1 VNTQDESAASDVSEQ
16 TEPEVKGAEQT
27 ESESKP
33 TSFAA
38 ALEKAAI
45 EEGHTIG
52 DEPPKA
58 ESEAETET
66 EVESEK
72 SEPEE
77 KESETETKPETEEKT
92 EETEEEE
99 QPELKPAAKKGD
111 EWPESAKV
119 RVAEEAAKRRR
130 AVDRAD
136 KAEARALE
144 LEQQLAKAIAPQP
157 TEDNRF
163 IDVQDLAQLDGIE
176 RELEK
181 SLDLAEENPDAIVE
195 KVVELEKKK
204 SGIDLLE
211 KYTPEQILAFTKR
224 KAEKAIR
231 REIPERRTYLQ
242 QRADEDA
249 KAAQIYPELQDPES
263 EFTKVAATLA
273 YNILTGRAQKDPKL
287 LIWIGHAT
295 KQYLAS
301 QQNNGNGNVPE
312 VKTPE
317 AKQILQ
323 SARQKVAPTPTR
335 TRSFTER
342 RGGSADL
349 EKAAKKLE
357 EQGTPEAGE
366 EYLTALFS
374 KRDIGARRLEP
385 IAE

>member
-16 TEPEVKGAEQT
+16 TEPIAGAEQT

-33 TSFAA
+33 TSFAD
-38 ALEKAAI
+38 ALLKAAK

-52 DEPPKA
+52 DEPEP
-58 ESEAETET
+58 AETEPEGELLEPKT
-66 EVESEK
+66 ED
-72 SEPEE
+72 
-77 KESETETKPETEEKT
+77 ETPETEIAPAIK
-92 EETEEEE
+92 EETEEPEE
-99 QPELKPAAKKGD
+99 EEKAELKPAAKKGD

-130 AVDRAD
+130 AIDRAD
-136 KAEARALE
+136 KAEALA
-144 LEQQLAKAIAPQP
+144 QQLQEQLAQAVAPRP

-163 IDVQDLAQLDGIE
+163 IDVQDITRLDSIE

-181 SLDLAEENPDAIVE
+181 SLDLADENPNALVE
-195 KVVELEKKK
+195 KVVELEKEK
-204 SGIDLLE
+204 SGVDLLE

-231 REIPERRTYLQ
+231 KEIPERRTYLQ
-242 QRADEDA
+242 QRADADA
-249 KAAQIYPELQDPES
+249 AATSVYPELRDPES
-263 EFTKVAATLA
+263 ELTKVAATLA
-273 YNILTGRAQKDPKL
+273 YRILTGQAQKDPNL
-287 LIWIGHAT
+287 LIYCAHAA
-295 KQYLAS
+295 KQYLMS
-301 QQNNGNGNVPE
+301 QQRNGHEKTAE

-349 EKAAKKLE
+349 EKASKKLE
-357 EQGTPEAGE
+357 ERGDAESAE
-366 EYLTALFS
+366 ELVNAIFS
-374 KRDIGARRLEP
+374 KRETGTRRLEP